1 MDGIV
6 EHLMDGKS
14 ENTESESRTFIVN
27 GERWSAVHIPDHID
41 DADVLTTKSNKYIP
55 VKKGLV
61 RDLGY
66 IEMKNNEGPHKLYYE
81 EIYYIIKVGN
91 YMCFRFKKRKKMYF
105 KTTLDDLL
113 ALLRAQFCK
122 ANRSVIVNVFEITTL
137 DTKRDGDLVMSNNE
151 SFPVG
156 GGCLEELLDKF
167 NSRIM

>member
-1 MDGIV
+1 MGVIIKHLVKGKVEKTNANSVFFIENGKLHIDTVVPDGIDAADIISV
-6 EHLMDGKS
+6 TS
-14 ENTESESRTFIVN
+14 TTFT
-27 GERWSAVHIPDHID
+27 P
-41 DADVLTTKSNKYIP
+41 L
-55 VKKGLV
+55 KKGLV

-167 NSRIM
+167 NSRIL